1 MHANSLKNTA
11 YSVLDLATIAEGRSI
26 ADTYHHSLANARQAE
41 RLGYTRYWFA
51 EHHNMVSVASSA
63 PPVLIGYIAG
73 NTSSIRVGSGG
84 VMLPNH
90 SPLVVAEQFGTLAT
104 LYPGRID
111 LGLGRAPGT
120 DQVTARAI
128 RGENMNAAFYF
139 PRDVEALQKY
149 FSATGDDASVRA
161 IPGEGLDIPIWIL
174 GSSTDS
180 ARLAAA
186 KGLPYAF
193 ASHFA
198 PAHFIE
204 AINLYRENFRPS
216 AQLQQPYVMACVN
229 VVAAETDE
237 EAEMLS
243 TSLKQLFMGIVT
255 GKRRPMQPPVKSMDG
270 IWNVFEEEAVMQMLA
285 YSFIGS
291 KDKVGAAL
299 FDLVEQTGVNEIMAS
314 SHIYDRDARLRSYRL
329 FAECFK

>member
-1 MHANSLKNTA
+1 MLSNSLKNTA
-11 YSVLDLATIAEGRSI
+11 WSVLDLATIAEGRSI
-26 ADTYHHSLANARQAE
+26 ADTYHHCLDNARQAE
-41 RLGYTRYWFA
+41 QLGYKRYWFA

-63 PPVLIGYIAG
+63 PSVLIGYIAG
-73 NTSSIRVGSGG
+73 NTNSIRVGSGG

-198 PAHFIE
+198 PAHFVE
-204 AINLYRENFRPS
+204 AVELYRENFRPS

-229 VVAAETDE
+229 VVTAETDE

-243 TSLKQLFMGIVT
+243 TSLKQLFMGILT
-255 GKRRPMQPPVKSMDG
+255 GKRRPMQPPVKSMNG
-270 IWNVFEEEAVMQMLA
+270 IWNDFEKEAVMQMLA

-291 KDKVGAAL
+291 REKIGAAL
-299 FDLVEQTGVNEIMAS
+299 TDFVEQTGVNEIMAS

>member
-1 MHANSLKNTA
+1 M
-11 YSVLDLATIAEGRSI
+11 LDLATVAEGRSI
-26 ADTYHHSLANARQAE
+26 AETYHNSLANARQAE
-41 RLGYTRYWFA
+41 ALGYTRYWFA
-51 EHHNMVSVASSA
+51 EHHNIISVASSA
-63 PPVLIGYIAG
+63 PSVLIGYVAG
-73 NTSSIRVGSGG
+73 NTGSIRVGSGG

-111 LGLGRAPGT
+111 LGLGRAPGS

-139 PRDVEALQKY
+139 PKDVEALQKY
-149 FSATGDDASVRA
+149 FSDANAGAAVRA

-180 ARLAAA
+180 AMLAAA

-198 PAHFIE
+198 PAYFRE
-204 AINLYRENFRPS
+204 AIKLYRENFRAS

-229 VVAAETDE
+229 VVVAETDD

-255 GKRRPMQPPVKSMDG
+255 GKRRLLQPPVKNMDG
-270 IWNVFEEEAVMQMLA
+270 IWTIFEEEAVMQMLA

-291 KDKVGAAL
+291 KEKVKAML
-299 FDLVEQTGVNEIMAS
+299 SDFVSETGVNEVMAS
-314 SHIYDRDARLRSYRL
+314 SHIYAHAARLWSYQL
-329 FAECFK
+329 FAECFG

>member
-1 MHANSLKNTA
+1 MLSNSLKNTA
-11 YSVLDLATIAEGRSI
+11 WSVLDLATIAEGRSI
-26 ADTYHHSLANARQAE
+26 ADTYHHCLDNARQAE
-41 RLGYTRYWFA
+41 QLGYKRYWFA

-63 PPVLIGYIAG
+63 PSVLIGYIAG
-73 NTSSIRVGSGG
+73 NTNSIRVGSGG

-90 SPLVVAEQFGTLAT
+90 SPLVVAGQFGTLAT

-198 PAHFIE
+198 PAHFVE
-204 AINLYRENFRPS
+204 AVELYRENFRPS

-229 VVAAETDE
+229 VVTAETDE

-243 TSLKQLFMGIVT
+243 TSLKQLFMGILT
-255 GKRRPMQPPVKSMDG
+255 GKRRPMQPPVKSMNG
-270 IWNVFEEEAVMQMLA
+270 IWNDFEKEAVMQMLA

-291 KDKVGAAL
+291 REKIGAAL
-299 FDLVEQTGVNEIMAS
+299 TDFVEQTGVNEIMAS